1 MLGATINE
9 GSRPSARA
17 CFARQPTLR
26 HIIVAYAHRQGTIPI
41 RLELAL
47 LPGQATEYAASVC
60 IIVDVLRAS
69 SSIIAILDRGAAR
82 VLAAQNVEAAREL
95 HARFPDHILCGEQNG
110 LPPEGFSCGNSPSE
124 FSRLDFTS
132 KSLILATSNG
142 TRVLSA
148 VAESGASVLIGG
160 TLNRTAV
167 ARAAR
172 EVASQHALDITIV
185 CSAAHGGSTFVLED
199 ALGAAA
205 IVDAAAA
212 ADQSLELS
220 DAARF
225 ARDAFLQSTA
235 DIPAAILSA
244 YHAQELVDIGLDDD
258 VSYCSQVDISAT
270 VPMLDREKDGLLILR
285 P

>member
-1 MLGATINE
+1 
-9 GSRPSARA
+9 
-17 CFARQPTLR
+17 
-26 HIIVAYAHRQGTIPI
+26 
-41 RLELAL
+41 
-47 LPGQATEYAASVC
+47 
-60 IIVDVLRAS
+60 
-69 SSIIAILDRGAAR
+69 
-82 VLAAQNVEAAREL
+82 
-95 HARFPDHILCGEQNG
+95 
-110 LPPEGFSCGNSPSE
+110 
-124 FSRLDFTS
+124 
-132 KSLILATSNG
+132 
-142 TRVLSA
+142 
-148 VAESGASVLIGG
+148 VLIGG

-167 ARAAR
+167 ARAAL
-172 EVASQHALDITIV
+172 EIASRRAFDITIV